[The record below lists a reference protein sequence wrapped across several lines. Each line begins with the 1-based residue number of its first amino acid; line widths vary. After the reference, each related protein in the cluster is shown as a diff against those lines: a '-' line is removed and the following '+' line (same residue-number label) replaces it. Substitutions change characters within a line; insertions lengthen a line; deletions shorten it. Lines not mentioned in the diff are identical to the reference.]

1 MGSTRTLEIK
11 NIDQM
16 RDMLEIER
24 TLQGFSGRQ
33 LSIEAGLSPNAY
45 GRFRQPKAGRGIT
58 LSSLM
63 ALLNVLGLRLSIKK
77 GQSD

>member
-1 MGSTRTLEIK
+1 MEIK

-45 GRFRQPKAGRGIT
+45 GLFRQPKAGRGIT